1 MRAAGLDIGSRTVEF
16 VIVDEQ
22 GAVVSGERFD
32 TTPAV
37 EQECARRLQAGGYDA
52 LMVTGYGR
60 ALAEIRF
67 AAPTVTEI
75 RAHARGA

>member
-1 MRAAGLDIGSRTVEF
+1 
-16 VIVDEQ
+16 
-22 GAVVSGERFD
+22 
-32 TTPAV
+32 
-37 EQECARRLQAGGYDA
+37 
-52 LMVTGYGR
+52 VTGYGR